1 MNQNF
6 QAIVEETT
14 EANSSNDQTFLF
26 GGALLFFNLFVM
38 LFVGLYWMN
47 PVVHEFLSGRPLL

>member
-6 QAIVEETT
+6 SAIVQEST
-14 EANSSNDQTFLF
+14 EDNSSNDNTFLL
-26 GGALLFFNLFVM
+26 GGALIFFNVFVM

>member
-6 QAIVEETT
+6 QAIFQQTSEDNT
-14 EANSSNDQTFLF
+14 SNDQTFLI
-26 GGALLFFNLFVM
+26 GGAFVLFNVFVM

-47 PVVHEFLSGRPLL
+47 PVMHQFISGRPLL